1 MILLLFYIKPL
12 ETLCEK
18 TLRQLRTLRLNSA
31 DDCPCDASRHVTMP
45 PHTWPPAC
53 PATSARLPAT
63 SARATPPR
71 LLVRSALDHN
81 ILATSLFRDPVPLK
95 FLELPQ
101 RDVEAAAP
109 FNLHRTAAYRKDA
122 ANLLAKG

>member
-1 MILLLFYIKPL
+1 MMFLVIQK
-12 ETLCEK
+12 
-18 TLRQLRTLRLNSA
+18 S
-31 DDCPCDASRHVTMP
+31 DCTAK
-45 PHTWPPAC
+45 
-53 PATSARLPAT
+53 L
-63 SARATPPR
+63 
-71 LLVRSALDHN
+71 LDHN
-81 ILATSLFRDPVPLK
+81 ILATSLFRDPVPPK